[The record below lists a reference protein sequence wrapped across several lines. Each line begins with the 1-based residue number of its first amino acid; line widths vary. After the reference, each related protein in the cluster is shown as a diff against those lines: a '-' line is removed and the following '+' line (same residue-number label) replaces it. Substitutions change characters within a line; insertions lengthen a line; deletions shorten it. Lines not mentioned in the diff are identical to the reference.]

1 MEQENRRVSNRLVSK
16 DWVYLT
22 VIFILMFILGMLNH
36 DFIVIGGFSWFLM
49 LFYSLHSN
57 GKRKEEIE
65 GYIENLTFNMDSVT
79 KDTLLN
85 FPLPMIT
92 LELNGMI
99 IWHNLLFQKL
109 LQEDSLIERY
119 IYDFISE
126 LKPENIIK
134 NGKIVPLTVTYKEK
148 NYRVLGNLVR
158 TSPKNEKEHFTLSL
172 YFIDTTE
179 YNMLLK
185 KHFEE
190 EPDIGVVTI
199 DNYDELMQGVE
210 DSDRSQLLAEIDK
223 RLKTWFAFTNGIVR
237 KYERDKYIMMFESKY
252 LAEMEEKKF
261 EILDSVKEIELDNN
275 FQVTLSIGIASE
287 MSDFADGMKEALDA
301 IELALGRGG
310 DQVAINKN
318 NEYEFFGG
326 RSKEIEK
333 RTRVKARVMATAL
346 EKLIEQSENVMI
358 MGHANPDADSLGAA
372 LGLFRVAQCLN
383 REAKIALNAAGTAN
397 VKDMLEKIENS
408 GQYENVFLEKNEAIE
423 YVNADTLLIVVD
435 THRASFTEVSE
446 LLDKTKKIVV
456 IDHHRKVTD
465 FIGDA
470 ILTYHEIYASSAC
483 ELVAELLQYMD
494 KRVSIRQL
502 EAEAL
507 YAGIIIDTKNFTF
520 KTGIRTFEAAA
531 FLKKFGVDTIAVKQL
546 FKNDIGTYVQKAE
559 IVKNAEIFDDEI
571 AISKCETELLNTS
584 LVVAQ
589 AADDLLNIKGIKASF
604 VLSPNDSRI
613 VISGRSLGDINV
625 QMILEKLGGGG
636 SMTIAGAQVPNVTID
651 EAVEHLKSAIKEY
664 KENLTSED

>member
-1 MEQENRRVSNRLVSK
+1 MEQENRRISNRLVSK

-22 VIFILMFILGMLNH
+22 VIFVLVFIVGMLNH
-36 DFIVIGGFSWFLM
+36 DLIVMGGFFWFLM
-49 LFYSLHSN
+49 LFYSLYSN
-57 GKRKEEIE
+57 GKRKDEIE

-85 FPLPMIT
+85 FPLPMLT

-99 IWHNLLFQKL
+99 IWHNSLFQRL
-109 LQEDSLIERY
+109 LGEDTILERN
-119 IYDFISE
+119 IDEFIAE

-134 NGKIVPLTVTYKEK
+134 NNKIIPISVDYKNK
-148 NYRVLGNLVR
+148 VYKVLGNLVR
-158 TSPKNEKEHFTLSL
+158 TNQKNEKEHYTLSL
-172 YFIDTTE
+172 YFIDMTE

-190 EPDIGVVTI
+190 EPDIGVVII

-223 RLKTWFAFTNGIVR
+223 RLKQWFAFTNGIVR
-237 KYERDKYIMMFESKY
+237 KYERDKYIMLFESKY
-252 LAEMEEKKF
+252 LAEMEDKKF
-261 EILDSVKEIELDNN
+261 EILDSVKEIELESN

-358 MGHANPDADSLGAA
+358 MGHVNPDADSLGAA

-383 REAKIALNAAGTAN
+383 REAKIALNESGTTN
-397 VKDMLEKIENS
+397 VNDMLEKVENS
-408 GQYENVFLEKNEAIE
+408 GQYENVFLAKNDALE
-423 YVNADTLLIVVD
+423 YVTAETLLIVVD
-435 THRASFTEVSE
+435 THRASFTEIPE
-446 LLDKTKKIVV
+446 LLDKTKKVVV

-494 KRVSIRQL
+494 KRVNVRQL

-507 YAGIIIDTKNFTF
+507 YAGIIIDTKNFTL

-531 FLKKFGVDTIAVKQL
+531 FLKKFGVDTVAVKQL

-604 VLSPNDSRI
+604 VLSPNDNRI

-625 QMILEKLGGGG
+625 QVILEKLGGGG
-636 SMTIAGAQVPNVTID
+636 SMTIAGAQVPNVTIE
-651 EAVEHLKSAIKEY
+651 EALGQLKDAIKEY
-664 KENLTSED
+664 KENFTSEV

>member
-22 VIFILMFILGMLNH
+22 VIFILVFILGMLNH

-119 IYDFISE
+119 IYDFITE

-190 EPDIGVVTI
+190 EPDIGVVII

-252 LAEMEEKKF
+252 LSEMEEKKF

-383 REAKIALNAAGTAN
+383 REAKIALNMAGTAN

-408 GQYENVFLEKNEAIE
+408 GQYENVFLEKNEALE
-423 YVNADTLLIVVD
+423 YVTADTLLIVVD
-435 THRASFTEVSE
+435 THRASFTEVPE

-651 EAVEHLKSAIKEY
+651 EAVEQLKSAIKEY